1 MLVVI
6 GVINGHIIG
15 GKMLR
20 VGIPWV
26 DRGHGDL
33 ENGGDAVEFMVGG
46 LSCMKEGNGTQA
58 L

>member
-20 VGIPWV
+20 VRIPWV
-26 DRGHGDL
+26 GRGHGDL
-33 ENGGDAVEFMVGG
+33 EDGGDAVEFMAGG
-46 LSCMKEGNGTQA
+46 LPGVEE
-58 L
+58 

>member
-6 GVINGHIIG
+6 GVINGHVVG

-20 VGIPWV
+20 VRIPWV
-26 DRGHGDL
+26 SRGHGDL

-46 LSCMKEGNGTQA
+46 FPCMKEGNGTQA

>member
-20 VGIPWV
+20 VRIPWV
-26 DRGHGDL
+26 SRGHGDL
-33 ENGGDAVEFMVGG
+33 EDGCDAVEFMAGG
-46 LSCMKEGNGTQA
+46 LPGVEE
-58 L
+58 